1 MRRHPV
7 PLALFILAIVGLPL
21 TGCQRTEVTEP
32 MTVKMIVTG
41 NVGGEIEPC
50 G

>member
-1 MRRHPV
+1 MHSRQVLPF
-7 PLALFILAIVGLPL
+7 LFIFAIVWLQF
-21 TGCQRTEVTEP
+21 TGCQRTGATEVL
-32 MTVKMIVTG
+32 TVKMIVTG